1 MAKEHTSLN
10 LQLNP
15 LSPPGPDSFN
25 LQPKAVKAWL
35 AGLPMANS
43 GEAGRLLYGALRE
56 VNSLDVPI
64 NQRFEFLEALRRPV
78 RLIVQSLDR
87 HYVGIPFPLPA
98 TNRRIADLA
107 KAFHKEMAVGY
118 TLAADKL
125 TQLRGVQA
133 LTHRPMLVTAV
144 YRALLYRSRVLVK
157 AFQIYAPY
165 PQLLW
170 REMHELYNFARLEGI
185 SKKMVEDPENA
196 LVKSRS
202 IEELYKQ
209 ALLLALSN
217 PYRLR
222 QGDVLKVCNA
232 LELWSSYC
240 RLTPV
245 EHPDR
250 QPQGLFA
257 IHLESDE
264 QPTYLDNNSA
274 SAGGLTSV
282 LDTTALGGLLREQ
295 DAYLNGDQAKPSKSV
310 RKALPP
316 NFPKDLL
323 HRVMLSWGMM
333 VSRGFSRLSTH
344 SDAKVDLALGLSAI
358 FVFTGGDEES
368 LLEPV
373 SDSTELSSNTLVD
386 WAGSAIPRIEHSTH
400 CCQILD
406 ESAGGY
412 RLSWCEK
419 NDLRV
424 QVGELLGIR
433 MQADDPNGEEARWTL
448 GVVRWMRA
456 QNKDSMEIGVQMLSP
471 SIKPVTARVCNAE
484 GRCGEHQACLLLP
497 PKEGSSEVETLI
509 TPSFFHNFANRLL
522 LMEGGRKRVVSLTRT
537 IENTGAFAQFEFKKE
552 HGLSPA
558 KPEAT
563 PEVAEIAEPVQQPA
577 PEIAAKPPPR
587 RRKEESEFESIW
599 NNL

>member
-1 MAKEHTSLN
+1 MAKAHTSLS
-10 LQLNP
+10 LPLNP
-15 LSPPGPDSFN
+15 LSAPGPDSFN

-56 VNSLDVPI
+56 VNALDVPI
-64 NQRFEFLEALRRPV
+64 NQRFEFLESLRRPI

-98 TNRRIADLA
+98 TNRRIANLA

-125 TQLRGVQA
+125 TQLRGVQSM
-133 LTHRPMLVTAV
+133 THRPMLVTAI

-165 PQLLW
+165 PQMLW

-185 SKKMVEDPENA
+185 ATKMVEDSENA

-202 IEELYKQ
+202 IEDLYKQ
-209 ALLLALSN
+209 SLLLALSN

-264 QPTYLDNNSA
+264 QPTYLDNNSP
-274 SAGGLTSV
+274 SSVGLTSV
-282 LDTTALGGLLREQ
+282 LDTTALGGLLREL
-295 DAYLNGDQAKPSKSV
+295 DAYLNGEESKLSKSV

-333 VSRGFSRLSTH
+333 VSRGFSRLSTND
-344 SDAKVDLALGLSAI
+344 DAKVDLALGLSAI
-358 FVFTGGDEES
+358 FVFTGGDEEL

-373 SDSTELSSNTLVD
+373 SDNTELTSNTVID
-386 WAGSAIPRIEHSTH
+386 WAGSAITRVEHSTH
-400 CCQILD
+400 CCQIID

-412 RLSWCEK
+412 RLSWREK
-419 NDLRV
+419 TDLRV
-424 QVGELLGIR
+424 QVGELLGLR
-433 MQADDPNGEEARWTL
+433 LQSTDDDQWTL

-456 QNKDSMEIGVQMLSP
+456 TPKDHMEIGVQMLAP

-484 GRCGEHQACLLLP
+484 GHCGEHQACLLLP
-497 PKEGSSEVETLI
+497 VVESGSDRETLI
-509 TPSFFHNFANRLL
+509 TPSFFHNFANRLML
-522 LMEGGRKRVVSLTRT
+522 VDGGRKRVISLTRS
-537 IENTGAFAQFEFKKE
+537 IENTGAFAQFEFKQEKGITPE
-552 HGLSPA
+552 PVKPAPVLAKDAEPAPTASEDAA
-558 KPEAT
+558 KP
-563 PEVAEIAEPVQQPA
+563 P
-577 PEIAAKPPPR
+577 PPPR

>member
-1 MAKEHTSLN
+1 MAKEHPTLN
-10 LQLNP
+10 LEMRP
-15 LSPPGPDSFN
+15 LSPPGPESFN
-25 LQPKAVKAWL
+25 IQPKLVKEWL

-43 GEAGRLLYGALRE
+43 GQAGRMLYGTLRE
-56 VNSLDVPI
+56 VNSLDVPAT
-64 NQRFEFLEALRRPV
+64 QRFEFMEALRRPV

-98 TNRRIADLA
+98 TNRRIAELA
-107 KAFHKEMAVGY
+107 KAFHQEMAIGY
-118 TLAADKL
+118 THVADVL
-125 TQLRGVQA
+125 SRLRGVQA
-133 LTHRPMLVTAV
+133 MTHRSMMVTAT

-165 PQLLW
+165 PQNLW
-170 REMHELYNFARLEGI
+170 REMHELHDFSQRIGI
-185 SKKMVEDPENA
+185 NTKTVEDAENS
-196 LVKSRS
+196 LVKSRA
-202 IEELYKQ
+202 IEDVYKQ

-232 LELWSSYC
+232 LELWSPYC

-245 EHPDR
+245 ENPNR

-257 IHLESDE
+257 IHLDSDE
-264 QPTYLDNNSA
+264 QPTYLDTQNPS
-274 SAGGLTSV
+274 GGLTSV

-295 DAYLNGDQAKPSKSV
+295 DAYLSGEQDNPSKAV

-316 NFPKDLL
+316 NFPQDLL

-333 VSRGFSRLSTH
+333 VSRSYSRQATDEDH
-344 SDAKVDLALGLSAI
+344 RVDLALGLSAI
-358 FVFTGGDEES
+358 FTFTGGDEQ
-368 LLEPV
+368 LLMEQV
-373 SDSTELSSNTLVD
+373 NTDTELGTSSLAD
-386 WAGSAIPRIEHSTH
+386 WAGSSINRIEHRTH

-412 RLSWCEK
+412 RLAWCEE

-424 QVGELLGIR
+424 QVGELLGLR
-433 MQADDPNGEEARWTL
+433 VRDSAEDRWTL

-456 QNKDSMEIGVQMLSP
+456 QADNRMEIGIQMLAP
-471 SIKPVTARVCNAE
+471 SIKPVTARVCSAE

-497 PKEGSSEVETLI
+497 SSEGVDQPATLI
-509 TPSFFHNFANRLL
+509 TPSFFHNFATRLL
-522 LMEGGRKRVVSLTRT
+522 IVDGGRKQVVSLGKVV
-537 IENTGAFAQFEFKKE
+537 ENTGAFAQFEYKLEK
-552 HGLSPA
+552 GLPSP
-558 KPEAT
+558 KPKPDPEPEETAAEAT
-563 PEVAEIAEPVQQPA
+563 EEPEVQ
-577 PEIAAKPPPR
+577 PPPR
-587 RRKEESEFESIW
+587 RRSEESEFESIW